1 MFGQITEAE
10 AAERN
15 LINKY
20 AYVYVEEDGRLVVRN
35 HRAKLEW
42 HPLNQL
48 PVVCGH
54 NNESRVLTW
63 NQIK

>member
-48 PVVCGH
+48 PHVSQPSGWRSGVW
-54 NNESRVLTW
+54 T
-63 NQIK
+63 Q